1 MTDRDAESPLKRL
14 MQVAIVLFF
23 MPALIFSAWQKARDF
38 DPYAEM
44 FFTKTYVE
52 PTLDM
57 PGEMRIAAWV
67 LIAIGALVAFAGLSG
82 FRKPDLS
89 RTMSFLVLLLGAEVM
104 AFGAT
109 FFIGAASAE
118 QKIAARQAAVQEG

>member
-1 MTDRDAESPLKRL
+1 

-23 MPALIFSAWQKARDF
+23 MPVLIFSAWQKAGNF

-67 LIAIGALVAFAGLSG
+67 LIGIGALVAFVGLSG

-89 RTMSFLVLLLGAEVM
+89 RMMALLILLLGAEVM
-104 AFGAT
+104 AFGTA
-109 FFIGAASAE
+109 FHIGAGSAE
-118 QKIAARQAAVQEG
+118 QKIAERHAVVTDG